1 MTEHQGETLTKT
13 TKSSV
18 DKVLRQALRRR
29 VCEVTGCR
37 KQPVIRSAVQLLLP
51 QVRKQ
56 IESGST
62 RSVDQLVNSLPA
74 AHIDNAVSHAGRL
87 ESRKRNRRRRNRK
100 VRRQVHLATTQYR
113 GQRGAATAA

>member
-1 MTEHQGETLTKT
+1 MPKT
-13 TKSSV
+13 TKPSA

-29 VCEVTGCR
+29 VCEESGCR
-37 KQPVIRSAVQLLLP
+37 KQPVIRTAVQLLLP

-74 AHIDNAVSHAGRL
+74 THINNAVSHAGRL
-87 ESRKRNRRRRNRK
+87 ESRKRSRRRRNRK
-100 VRRQVHLATTQYR
+100 VRRQVHLATAQYR
-113 GQRGAATAA
+113 GQRGPVTAA